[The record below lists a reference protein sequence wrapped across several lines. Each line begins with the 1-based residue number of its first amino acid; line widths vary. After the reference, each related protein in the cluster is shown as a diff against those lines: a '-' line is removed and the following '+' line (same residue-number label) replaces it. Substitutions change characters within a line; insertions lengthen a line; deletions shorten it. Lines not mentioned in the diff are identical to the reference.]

1 MQQLTYSLLSQHPFE
16 SPLRKF
22 DNVILT
28 PHIGGSTVEAQEN
41 IGTEVANKFVKYSD
55 NGSTLSAVNFPEVS
69 LPANNNAKR
78 LLHIHQ
84 NKPGI
89 LNKINQVFVDQN
101 VNIAGQYL
109 QTDPEIGYVV
119 IDVQLE
125 DSSEALKRLKEI
137 DGTIKARVLY

>member
-1 MQQLTYSLLSQHPFE
+1 M
-16 SPLRKF
+16 
-22 DNVILT
+22 ILT

>member
-1 MQQLTYSLLSQHPFE
+1 M
-16 SPLRKF
+16 LRQF

-28 PHIGGSTVEAQEN
+28 PHIGGSTAEAQAN

>member
-1 MQQLTYSLLSQHPFE
+1 M
-16 SPLRKF
+16 
-22 DNVILT
+22 ILT
-28 PHIGGSTVEAQEN
+28 PHIGGSTAEAQEN

-137 DGTIKARVLY
+137 EGTIKARVLY